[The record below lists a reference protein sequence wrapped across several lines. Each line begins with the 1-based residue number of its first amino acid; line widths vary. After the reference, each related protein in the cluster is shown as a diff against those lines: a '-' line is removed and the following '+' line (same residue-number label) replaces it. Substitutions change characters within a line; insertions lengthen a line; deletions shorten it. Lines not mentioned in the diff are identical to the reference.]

1 MLDVM
6 LDLETMGNGPESAI
20 VAIGAVE
27 FDVKTREL
35 GRQFYSVIDLES
47 AVKFGG
53 VMDPSTVLWWLK
65 QSEDARKLFA
75 DKGHHVDA
83 SLMIFSN
90 WLSRCG
96 ETDDLKIW
104 GNGAA
109 FDNVI
114 LSSAYKRA
122 GIQQP
127 WQFRNDRCYRTIKGL
142 YKEIKMGPRCG
153 VHHNA
158 LDDAV
163 SQALHLIEI
172 FKAMGEAK

>member
-6 LDLETMGNGPESAI
+6 LDLETMGNGPDAAI
-20 VAIGAVE
+20 IAIGATE
-27 FDVKTREL
+27 FDLQNRAL

-53 VMDPSTVLWWLK
+53 VMDASTVLWWLN
-65 QSEDARKLFA
+65 QSEDARKPFA

-90 WLSRCG
+90 WLAQAG
-96 ETDDLKIW
+96 PIDELKIW
-104 GNGAA
+104 GNGAG

-114 LSSAYKRA
+114 LASAYRRS

-127 WQFRNDRCYRTIKGL
+127 WQYRNDRCYRTLKGL
-142 YKEIKMGPRCG
+142 YKDVKMGPRCG

-158 LDDAV
+158 LDDAA
-163 SQALHLIEI
+163 SQALHLLEI
-172 FKAMGEAK
+172 FKAMGEVK

>member
-6 LDLETMGNGPESAI
+6 LDLETMGNGPDAAI

-65 QSEDARKLFA
+65 QSEDARKLFIEKGQPIDAALA
-75 DKGHHVDA
+75 D
-83 SLMIFSN
+83 FSA
-90 WLSRCG
+90 WLTQCG
-96 ETDDLKIW
+96 PIDELKIW

-114 LSSAYKRA
+114 LSSAYKRS
-122 GIQQP
+122 GIPQP

-142 YKEIKMGPRCG
+142 YKHVKMQRQG

-158 LDDAV
+158 LDDAI
-163 SQALHLIEI
+163 SQAQHLIDI
-172 FKAMGEAK
+172 FTTPTQ